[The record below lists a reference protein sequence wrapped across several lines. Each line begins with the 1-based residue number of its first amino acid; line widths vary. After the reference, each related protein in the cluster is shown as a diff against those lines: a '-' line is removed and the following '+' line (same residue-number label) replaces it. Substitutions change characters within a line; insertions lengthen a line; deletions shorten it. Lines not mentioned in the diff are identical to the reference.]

1 MVQENGKQRRTP
13 WLGGRTMSDLL
24 SLQKGDKVWVRGCRD
39 MLLEGRFIDRSPS
52 GSYRVEVSGK
62 TFSLSDFD
70 IFPEREGESN
80 EQ

>member
-1 MVQENGKQRRTP
+1 MAQKNGKQLLTP
-13 WLGGRTMSDLL
+13 WLGGRTMSNLL

-39 MLLEGRFIDRSPS
+39 MLLEGRFIDRSPA
-52 GSYRVEVSGK
+52 GSYRVEVSGR

-70 IFPEREGESN
+70 IFPDSEEVCD